1 MIFRYFIAASHYRSV
16 VDFSESTLFT
26 AGSSLKRL
34 HHTVRN
40 LRKFD
45 KSGVKVSGNHF
56 EEFRRRFCEAMDD
69 DFSTPQAFAVLFD
82 LSREAN
88 NLLAEKRPDPEAVAD
103 AEHLFATLGGDVL
116 GIIPKDLDDVK
127 TDLRL
132 NDVMDILLELRAE
145 FRKNK
150 NFESADLIRE
160 RLESMGIVFKDSAE
174 GTTWEMTDKK

>member
-1 MIFRYFIAASHYRSV
+1 
-16 VDFSESTLFT
+16 
-26 AGSSLKRL
+26 GSSLKRL
-34 HHTVRN
+34 HQTVRN

-132 NDVMDILLELRAE
+132 NDVMEILLELRAE

>member
-1 MIFRYFIAASHYRSV
+1 
-16 VDFSESTLFT
+16 
-26 AGSSLKRL
+26 
-34 HHTVRN
+34 
-40 LRKFD
+40 
-45 KSGVKVSGNHF
+45 
-56 EEFRRRFCEAMDD
+56 
-69 DFSTPQAFAVLFD
+69 
-82 LSREAN
+82 
-88 NLLAEKRPDPEAVAD
+88 LAEKRPDPEAVAD